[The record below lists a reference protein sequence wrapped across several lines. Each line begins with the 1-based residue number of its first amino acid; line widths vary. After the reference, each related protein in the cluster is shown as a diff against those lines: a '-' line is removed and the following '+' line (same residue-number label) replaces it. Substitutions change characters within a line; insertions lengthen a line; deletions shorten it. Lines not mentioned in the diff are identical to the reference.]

1 MSKKIIFKGA
11 ATALVTPMKE
21 GRIDYN
27 ALDFIIN
34 KQRDAGIS
42 ALVVGGTT
50 GEAATLSYKERVE
63 LYKFARDRWMRGK
76 LILGIGTN
84 DTRTALEYTRLAAE
98 VGCDGTLAVTPYYNK
113 GTYRGVVEH
122 YKALAREA
130 DIPLILYNVPSR
142 TGVNLTLSQLEELAK
157 EENIVAIKEASDSVD
172 RLTELRKFGKDL
184 HLYAGNDSQI
194 FATLALGGLGV
205 ISVISNLFPKRIE
218 KTCRLFFEKNYAE
231 SMKIQLELFDFIR
244 LMFKETNPTPIKYAM
259 SLVGLCTPEVR
270 LPLAMPEEKT
280 MQEIREALSAI
291 QKRLQIDF

>member
-1 MSKKIIFKGA
+1 MSKKIIFRGA

-27 ALDFIIN
+27 SLNLIIN
-34 KQRDAGIS
+34 EQINAGIS

-50 GEAATLSYKERVE
+50 GEAATLSYNERVE
-63 LYKFARDRWMRGK
+63 LYKFTRERWGGK
-76 LILGIGTN
+76 LILGVGTN

-142 TGVNLTLSQLEELAK
+142 TGVNLTLAQLEELAK
-157 EENIVAIKEASDSVD
+157 EENIVGIKEASDSVD
-172 RLTELRKFGKDL
+172 RLTELRKLGEDL

-205 ISVISNLFPKRIE
+205 ISVISNLFPKRVE
-218 KTCRLFFEKNYAE
+218 DMCRLFFEKNYAD
-231 SMKIQLELFDFIR
+231 SMSIQLALFDFIR

-259 SLVGLCTPEVR
+259 SLVGLCSPEVR
-270 LPLAMPEEKT
+270 SPLSLPEEKT
-280 MQEIREALSAI
+280 RREILEEIEALQNRFSNG
-291 QKRLQIDF
+291 